1 MADLSAAL
9 QSSFST
15 LSVRERRL
23 VTAGGLAVVAFVVF
37 MVLFSFGQRAG
48 AIRRTIEKKTG
59 SLETVLT
66 LAAGYRDQRA
76 AQEQV
81 ERQLAASNVKLISF
95 LEEKAKAAGVELP
108 SISPKPDLTLDGTK
122 IVESGVEITL
132 TDVKLDRLVEF
143 VTAIEAGPGM
153 VKVKYLRLEPRPASE
168 NLTAWISI
176 ATYKLKG

>member
-1 MADLSAAL
+1 MADFTAAL
-9 QSSFST
+9 QNSFST

-23 VTAGGLAVVAFVVF
+23 VTAGGLAAVGFIVF
-37 MVLFSFGQRAG
+37 MVLFTFGQKADSL
-48 AIRRTIEKKTG
+48 RRTIEKKTG
-59 SLETVLT
+59 TLESVLT
-66 LAAGYRDQRA
+66 LAAGYRDQRS

-108 SISPKPDLTLDGTK
+108 SISPKPDVTIDGTK

-143 VTAIEAGPGM
+143 VTALEAGPGI
-153 VKVKYLRLEPRPASE
+153 VKVKYLRLEPRPANE

-176 ATYKLKG
+176 ATYRLKG